1 MSATQVLKSADIPG
15 YRIIR
20 SLGEGGMASV
30 YLAMQESL
38 DREVALKVMAP
49 SLAANVE
56 FTDRFLK
63 EGRLTAKLSHPN
75 IVTVFDIG
83 QHQDV
88 YYLAQ
93 EFIPGGT
100 LRERMDKPMTVPE
113 ILDVARDV
121 ALGLAY
127 AHEKGVVHRDVK
139 PGNVLFRAN
148 GTAVLAD
155 FGIAKAMNSNTMATQ
170 AGNSIGTP
178 HYMSPEQARAEKVD
192 GRSDLYS
199 LGAMIVE
206 MLTGAPP
213 YDSSDPYTIALMH
226 VTHPLP
232 KLPPANAWLQPLINQ
247 LMAKM
252 PDARFPNGDAFVA
265 ACDKLIAAAPEA
277 RALRDAHA
285 TRKRSVPRAVVAAA
299 PIDHAAPTQRGIAI
313 ADAGLAPP
321 TEQRAAKPWLWAAV
335 GAGIVL
341 AAVFGW
347 SAMKPR
353 TANTGDRG
361 TAATETVPLGGEA
374 EIPVVVEPDVLPD
387 SPPPVVIEG
396 DVGTLLAKANDFV
409 AIGLLE
415 NGRRLTPQ
423 SAAPGNNAVDLYRRV
438 LELDPGN
445 AAATEGLR
453 RIADYFESRAKQ
465 ILDRGGPNADVVC
478 NSILENAVLA
488 EPARASVLR
497 MLENECKISL
507 D

>member
-1 MSATQVLKSADIPG
+1 MSVTQVIRSVGIPG
-15 YRIIR
+15 YRILR

-38 DREVALKVMAP
+38 DREVALKVM
-49 SLAANVE
+49 SSTLAANAE

-75 IVTVFDIG
+75 IVTVYDIG
-83 QHQDV
+83 QHQDT
-88 YYLAQ
+88 YYLTQ
-93 EFIPGGT
+93 EYIPGGT
-100 LRERMDKPMTVPE
+100 LRERMDKRLTVPE

-155 FGIAKAMNSNTMATQ
+155 FGIAKAMNSNTMATL

-206 MLTGAPP
+206 MLTDAPP

-232 KLPPANAWLQPLINQ
+232 KLPAEHAWLQPLINQ
-247 LMAKM
+247 LMAKL
-252 PDARFPNGDAFVA
+252 PDARFANGDAFVA

-285 TRKRSVPRAVVAAA
+285 TRKRSAPRAVVAAT
-299 PIDHAAPTQRGIAI
+299 PIDHAAPTQRGLAVNDM
-313 ADAGLAPP
+313 ADGVAPA
-321 TEQRAAKPWLWAAV
+321 TSRKPWIWGVAGAA
-335 GAGIVL
+335 ALLL
-341 AAVFGW
+341 AFG
-347 SAMKPR
+347 
-353 TANTGDRG
+353 
-361 TAATETVPLGGEA
+361 LGGFINRRVDGGDGSMTPSEPDK
-374 EIPVVVEPDVLPD
+374 PVVQANDPVSVDDTTAVDQPT
-387 SPPPVVIEG
+387 PVVIEG
-396 DVGTLLAKANDFV
+396 DVGSLLAKANGYV
-409 AIGLLE
+409 AVGLLQ
-415 NGRRLTPQ
+415 NGRRLSSPI
-423 SAAPGNNAVDLYRRV
+423 GDNAIEIYQQV
-438 LELDPGN
+438 LRMDAGN
-445 AAATEGLR
+445 AEAKQGLA
-453 RIADYFESRAKQ
+453 RIADYYESKAVSL
-465 ILDRGGPNADVVC
+465 LDRGVITGCYSLAVIGQSAD
-478 NSILENAVLA
+478 
-488 EPARASVLR
+488 PDRASLIKLR
-497 MLENECKISL
+497 DVTCAPQ
-507 D
+507 